1 MKNVVIA
8 GAGDA
13 LGTRLIA
20 DLQKK
25 GLTVRAGY
33 IGAIP
38 ADSKADSSFSF
49 DPLDHAGLQEAAKAG
64 GPVDMLIINI
74 DYRVEDDSATILE
87 AMDYDALLMA
97 YEQNTVGPLRV
108 VDSFLPMLEQGTG
121 KRICVVTTKE
131 SSNYACQDISGFAAR
146 MPRASLN
153 MAVTQ
158 LFNGLRP
165 KGFTFRLYAK
175 DVENG
180 KDDWAA
186 EYFTRKRSYEPEDLK
201 HSDEERIVMRDWM
214 ALEVPF

>member
-8 GAGDA
+8 GAGDD
-13 LGTRLIA
+13 LGKRLVTELGNKGIA
-20 DLQKK
+20 
-25 GLTVRAGY
+25 VRAGY
-33 IGAIP
+33 IGEVPGDAKG
-38 ADSKADSSFSF
+38 DSFGF
-49 DPLDHAGLQEAAKAG
+49 DPLNHAGLQEAAKEG
-64 GPVDMLIINI
+64 GPIDMLVVNI
-74 DYRVEDDSATILE
+74 DYRIADDSATILDK
-87 AMDYDALLMA
+87 MDYDALLMA
-97 YEQNTVGPLRV
+97 YEQNTIGALKVIE
-108 VDSFLPMLEQGTG
+108 SFLPQLEKGEG
-121 KRICVVTTKE
+121 KRICVVTSKE
-131 SSNYACQDISGFAAR
+131 SSNYSCQDISGFATR
-146 MPRASLN
+146 MTLAALN

-180 KDDWAA
+180 RDDWAA